1 MYCRN
6 CGKEVLETDK
16 FCVNCGN
23 AIEVNTAQT
32 TETKTTINNKQG
44 PLSEKSNPLPMNW
57 WNFWKYIRFPLGII
71 LTAVNIVTY
80 LPELEVN
87 SITIFALLIDI
98 SMLVFMFVTYY
109 HFLEQN
115 KIGYKLINA
124 WLIVELTFNTI
135 NTALNSMSSYTTVTL
150 MDFAGSF
157 VLAFLILGSAWTLPN
172 YIYFKKRKN
181 CFCEEEAK
189 YDKTEDKDVE
199 ELIKKL

>member
-16 FCVNCGN
+16 FCVSCGN
-23 AIEVNTAQT
+23 ALEVNNVKI
-32 TETKTTINNKQG
+32 TETIKNNKQEQ
-44 PLSEKSNPLPMNW
+44 SSVKNSTLPMNW
-57 WNFWKYIRFPLGII
+57 WNFWKYVRFPLGFI
-71 LTAVNIVTY
+71 LTASNIVAY

-98 SMLVFMFVTYY
+98 SMVVFMLITYY

-135 NTALNSMSSYTTVTL
+135 NTAINSMSSYTTVTL

-157 VLAFLILGSAWTLPN
+157 VLAFLILGLVWTLPN
-172 YIYFKKRKN
+172 YIYFKKRKS
-181 CFCEEEAK
+181 CFFTEENIK
-189 YDKTEDKDVE
+189 YNQSEDKDVE